1 MCKVISV
8 GNNKGGV
15 GKTTTACNLGAGL
28 ARAGKKVLIVDADPQ
43 GSLTTCMGVDKR
55 KLTKTLA
62 SELAK
67 VMQGEAYDP
76 SAAILHHEEGM
87 DFIPTNRQLNVIE
100 KEMAGR
106 MLDGNLILKTY
117 LDQLRDRYDFILIDS
132 IAMINPLSVN
142 TFIAADSILIPTI
155 TEKLSSEGLETM
167 VETINTVRRFYG
179 NLSFEG
185 ILPTM
190 VEKQTNMSKT
200 TMSRLEES
208 FGGNIRLF
216 QQVPRSVRAQEA
228 AAMGISIYAHDPRGK
243 VATAYQALT
252 EEVLAS

>member
-43 GSLTTCMGVDKR
+43 GSLTTCMGVSK
-55 KLTKTLA
+55 KGLQHTLA
-62 SELAK
+62 TELAK
-67 VMQGEAYDP
+67 LINSEETNPDE
-76 SAAILHHEEGM
+76 AILHHEEGM
-87 DFIPTNRQLNVIE
+87 DFIPTTRELTPVE
-100 KEMAGR
+100 RSMAG
-106 MLDGNLILKTY
+106 MLLDGNLVLRRY
-117 LDQLRDRYDFILIDS
+117 LDGLRDRYDYILIDCV
-132 IAMINPLSVN
+132 ALINSLTIN
-142 TFIAADSILIPTI
+142 AFMAADSILIPTH
-155 TEKLSSEGLETM
+155 TESLSSEGLETI
-167 VETINTVRRFYG
+167 VQTISKVRQFHG

-228 AAMGISIYAHDPRGK
+228 AALGISIYKHDPRGK